1 MRKLMVLLAVLALS
15 SCAADGGLAT
25 HGQPVDKAVTLKA
38 TCDGLQKLDVAF
50 QAFAKARPGVI
61 DANGMSVEGAIM
73 ATTTPICTPPYATNI
88 DTAIN
93 TAITATIQISTLLA
107 TWQT

>member
-1 MRKLMVLLAVLALS
+1 MKKRMALLVALALS
-15 SCAADGGLAT
+15 GCAADGGFAGNT
-25 HGQPVDKAVTLKA
+25 KPVDKAVTLKA

-73 ATTTPICTPPYATNI
+73 ATIVPICTPPYAANL